1 MKRYILIIAFA
12 FLTLGL
18 TAQNADVLTLDSCFA
33 LARANNAQF
42 KTNKIEIEKAQ
53 EVKKQ
58 VFTTGKPR
66 LYRLLCGKSYYS
78 VRN

>member
-1 MKRYILIIAFA
+1 MNNAMKRYILILVLA

-42 KTNKIEIEKAQ
+42 KTNQIEIEKAQ
-53 EVKKQ
+53 RSEERRV
-58 VFTTGKPR
+58 GKE
-66 LYRLLCGKSYYS
+66 C
-78 VRN
+78 